1 MRPQVKPVGV
11 RGPQCTHSL
20 GASLVPLVMYR
31 GYPHLVHS
39 CTPVEYSTSMHH
51 MDDWGIPL
59 DTRIWGCTAG
69 IPCIWGIPTYTLY
82 LGYTTSRIPQIQGY
96 PRCSTAGSIVCTL
109 GGSPLAANGGSIVWH
124 SVYPAVA
131 LFWGPANFSP
141 LTGVCSL
148 GSKLAM

>member
-69 IPCIWGIPTYTLY
+69 IPLYLGYTHGYPYLGCTAGIPLY

-124 SVYPAVA
+124 SGI
-131 LFWGPANFSP
+131 LQ
-141 LTGVCSL
+141 
-148 GSKLAM
+148 